1 MQEKRI
7 AVYGKDAEGKRK
19 RAFDMVRIQ
28 GTQFLETKDRHGHK
42 IITPVGDAMNAL
54 NQLNQQTD

>member
-7 AVYGKDAEGKRK
+7 SVYGKDADGKRK

-28 GTQFLETKDRHGHK
+28 GSQFLETKDRHGNK
-42 IITPVGDAMNAL
+42 IITPIEDAMNAI